1 MERHRIGK
9 SHTIQHCFLLVFL
22 ASGWR
27 GRFECTLGIRRVEN
41 EVCWMMLNMK
51 WNLYGEANR
60 KLNRDLKIES
70 LLEILLAN

>member
-1 MERHRIGK
+1 
-9 SHTIQHCFLLVFL
+9 
-22 ASGWR
+22 
-27 GRFECTLGIRRVEN
+27 
-41 EVCWMMLNMK
+41 MLNMK